1 MMDQVSE
8 SIRVS
13 IDETQTIIEL
23 SNKIQRFDS
32 EIYLEK
38 NVEGSLVE
46 VNLKSFLG
54 LISLRLKNGD
64 VLSVRCE
71 GRDCSVALEE
81 VKQWLT

>member
-1 MMDQVSE
+1 MNQVSE

-54 LISLRLKNGD
+54 LINLRLKNGD
-64 VLSVRCE
+64 ILLIRCE
-71 GRDCSVALEE
+71 GKDCSVALEE
-81 VKQWLT
+81 VKEWLT

>member
-1 MMDQVSE
+1 MEQVSE
-8 SIRVS
+8 SITVN

-23 SNKIQRFDS
+23 SNKIQRYDS

-38 NVEGSLVE
+38 NVEGSMVE

-54 LISLRLKNGD
+54 LINLRLKNGD
-64 VLSVRCE
+64 RLLIRCE
-71 GRDCSVALEE
+71 GRDCPEALEE

>member
-1 MMDQVSE
+1 MDQVSE